1 MSDTPNESFI
11 DMYIFET
18 TQNIE
23 QIELTI
29 LSSEE
34 SQCYSPEAINEIFRV
49 MHTIKGSSA
58 MMGFN
63 HISTL
68 AHSIEDLF
76 FFIRENKVDHIKPV
90 DVNDLVLNGIDFI
103 KVELEKLKNGDE
115 VDGDAEAL
123 IEEIRNFL
131 KMLKGLNPGTV
142 NKTEESTHEKQD
154 LYENESTPTTL
165 PRNIF
170 KATIFFTEGC
180 EMENIRAYGVLNTL
194 QDFAREIFYLPEDIL
209 ENNETAEII
218 REKGFTIYLKSDHT
232 YDELYNLLSQTIFL
246 KDMRLTELEDDKE
259 ICEHFSIKNNDKQM
273 KPQLAEKEYIK
284 QQVQGQSI
292 ISVNVGRLDK
302 LMDLVGEM
310 VIAEAMV
317 TQNPDI
323 KELELENFQ
332 KAARHLHKIT
342 AELQDLVMAIRMVP
356 LANTFHKMHRVV
368 RDMSKKL
375 HKDVKLEIIGEETEV
390 DKNIIEH
397 ISDPLLHLVRNA
409 IDHGIETTSE
419 ERLSKNKPKGGT
431 VTLEAKNAGNDVWII
446 VKDDGKGLNKHKLVA
461 KAEKKGLLTKSALE
475 MTDKEIYNLI
485 LTPGFSTN
493 EQISEYSGRGV
504 GMDVVVKNI
513 DAVGGS
519 VAIHS
524 EEGVGTMVTMKI
536 PLTLAIIEGMNVLVG
551 RNRYTIPITAIKES
565 FKAEEN
571 DCFRDPDGNEMIMV
585 RGECYPIIR
594 LHECFEVKTDVTEIT
609 EGILLMVEQDKK
621 IVCIFADEL
630 VGQQQVVVKSLPVY
644 VKNLGNIKGISG
656 CTLLGDGSISLI
668 LDIIGLIELHHQ
680 ADDLGNFTDGQKEKF
695 HDLKRGVQTEEIG
708 VP

>member
-23 QIELTI
+23 QIELAI

-34 SQCYSPEAINEIFRV
+34 SQSYTPEVINEIFRV

-58 MMGFN
+58 MMSFN
-63 HISTL
+63 HLSTL

-76 FFIRENKVDHIKPV
+76 FFIRENDVTHIKPA
-90 DVNDLVLNGIDFI
+90 DVNDLVLDGVDFI

-115 VDGDAEAL
+115 MDGNAEVL

-131 KMLKGLNPGTV
+131 ESLKKSNSGAV
-142 NKTEESTHEKQD
+142 NKIEGSS
-154 LYENESTPTTL
+154 NEVYKEIEGVPTTI
-165 PRNIF
+165 PKNIF
-170 KATIFFTEGC
+170 KATIFFKEDC

-194 QDFAREIFYLPEDIL
+194 KDFTKEVYYLPRDIL
-209 ENNETAEII
+209 ENNGSAEII
-218 REKGFTIYLKSDHT
+218 KEKGFTIYLKTDQS
-232 YDELYNLLSQTIFL
+232 YDELQAVLSQTIYL
-246 KDMRLTELEDDKE
+246 KELQLTELEDDKE
-259 ICEHFSIKNNDKQM
+259 ICERFSIVSDDKKIRPTQS
-273 KPQLAEKEYIK
+273 KENTK
-284 QQVQGQSI
+284 QQGQSI
-292 ISVNVGRLDK
+292 ISVSVGRLDK

-317 TQNPDI
+317 TQNPEI
-323 KELELENFQ
+323 KELELESFQ
-332 KAARHLHKIT
+332 KASRQLHKIT

-375 HKDVKLEIIGEETEV
+375 NKEIKLEIIGEETEV

-397 ISDPLLHLVRNA
+397 ISDPLMHLVRNA
-409 IDHGIETTSE
+409 IDHGIESTSE
-419 ERLSKNKPKGGT
+419 ERLRKNKPKAGT

-446 VKDDGKGLNKHKLVA
+446 VKDDGQGLDKDKLLS
-461 KAEKKGLLTKSALE
+461 KAEKKGLLTKPASE

-485 LTPGFSTN
+485 FRPGFSTN
-493 EQISEYSGRGV
+493 ERISEYSGRGV

-513 DAVGGS
+513 EAVGGS

-524 EEGVGTMVTMKI
+524 EEGAGTMVTIKI

-551 RNRYTIPITAIKES
+551 HTRYTIPITAIKES
-565 FKAEEN
+565 FKAGG
-571 DCFRDPDGNEMIMV
+571 DRWFCDPDGNEMIMV

-594 LHECFEVKTDVTEIT
+594 LHECFEVKTDVTDIT
-609 EGILLMVEQDKK
+609 EGILLMVEQDNKV
-621 IVCIFADEL
+621 VCLFADEL
-630 VGQQQVVVKSLPVY
+630 VGQQQVVVKPLPVY
-644 VKNLGNIKGISG
+644 VKNLGNIKGLSG

-668 LDIIGLIELHHQ
+668 LDIAGLLELYHQ
-680 ADDLGNFTDGQKEKF
+680 ASTSRDTSDVQKENF
-695 HDLKRGVQTEEIG
+695 HDYKRGLQPEEIG

>member
-23 QIELTI
+23 QIELSI

-34 SQCYSPEAINEIFRV
+34 SQSYSPEVINEIFRV

-58 MMGFN
+58 MMSFN

-76 FFIRENKVDHIKPV
+76 FFIRENDMAHIKPA
-90 DVNDLVLNGIDFI
+90 DINDLVLNGVDFI

-115 VDGDAEAL
+115 LDGDAEAL

-131 KMLKGLNPGTV
+131 KTLKKSNLEAV
-142 NKTEESTHEKQD
+142 NKTEESIHEEKD
-154 LYENESTPTTL
+154 PYIENVSATPIL
-165 PRNIF
+165 AKNIF
-170 KATIFFTEGC
+170 KATVYFQEDCG
-180 EMENIRAYGVLNTL
+180 MENIRAYGVLNSL
-194 QDFAREIFYLPEDIL
+194 NDFAKEIFYLPQDIL
-209 ENNETAEII
+209 ENNETAETIK
-218 REKGFTIYLKSDHT
+218 EKGFTIYLKSDQS
-232 YDELYNLLSQTIFL
+232 YDELHTLLSQTIFL
-246 KDMRLTELEDDKE
+246 KEMKLTELEDDKE
-259 ICEHFSIKNNDKQM
+259 ICELSSIKSDEKKM
-273 KPQLAEKEYIK
+273 KPPPAVKELIK
-284 QQVQGQSI
+284 GQGQSI

-332 KAARHLHKIT
+332 KAASHLHKIT
-342 AELQDLVMAIRMVP
+342 AELQDLVMSIRMVP
-356 LANTFHKMHRVV
+356 LANTFHKMHRIV

-375 HKDVKLEIIGEETEV
+375 NKEVKLEIIGEETEV

-397 ISDPLLHLVRNA
+397 ISDPLMHLVRNA
-409 IDHGIETTSE
+409 IDHGIEETTE
-419 ERLSKNKPKGGT
+419 ERLGNNKPKGGT

-446 VKDDGKGLNKHKLVA
+446 VKDDGQGLDKDRLLVN
-461 KAEKKGLLTKSALE
+461 AEKRGLLTKSALE

-485 LTPGFSTN
+485 FKPGFSTN

-513 DAVGGS
+513 EAVGGS
-519 VAIHS
+519 VTIDS
-524 EEGVGTMVTMKI
+524 EEGAGTMVTMKI

-551 RNRYTIPITAIKES
+551 GNRYTIPITAIKES
-565 FKAEEN
+565 FKAKGD
-571 DCFRDPDGNEMIMV
+571 DCFCDPDGNEVIMV

-609 EGILLMVEQDKK
+609 EGILLMVEQDRKV
-621 IVCIFADEL
+621 VCLFADEL

-644 VKNLGNIKGISG
+644 VKKLGNIKGISG

-668 LDIIGLIELHHQ
+668 LDVIGLIELYHNK
-680 ADDLGNFTDGQKEKF
+680 DGRENFADGQKEPF
-695 HDLKRGVQTEEIG
+695 RELKRGLQPEKIG